1 MSSGILSLDRLLG
14 GGLPKGRIIEV
25 YGEPGTGKT
34 TVALHA
40 MAEVQRSGGLAVFLD
55 VEHALDPVLAEGIG
69 VDVKSMRKYNLIHQP
84 DYAEQALGIIETYL
98 DHGFVDLI
106 VLDSVAALIPKKQ
119 WEADIDS
126 SQGYSELPKIMSLA
140 LRKFTQKAAKA
151 KCTIVLINQLRV
163 TNMSGYGNPKEF
175 LNIFKQGIS
184 REYDLLTLAE
194 QDGLVKRKGAWI
206 YYGEE
211 KLGQGEAKA
220 LSRLLEDAELRA
232 KLELELQVSVSS
244 RTTTTTPANATT
256 TPTTLT
262 TTTAT
267 TTTTNTTITTTR
279 TTTTNKNN
287 NKSEATIG
295 EEAPRRLVTVGLH
308 RQQHR
313 EWHG

>member
-163 TNMSGYGNPKEF
+163 TNMSGYGNPKDTTGERALKYATSLRLEVKGTTSKADQITRAGDDTWFCLRSFVICCCWFCCYLLLLLLLFCFFSF
-175 LNIFKQGIS
+175 LCMP
-184 REYDLLTLAE
+184 
-194 QDGLVKRKGAWI
+194 
-206 YYGEE
+206 
-211 KLGQGEAKA
+211 KA
-220 LSRLLEDAELRA
+220 M
-232 KLELELQVSVSS
+232 V
-244 RTTTTTPANATT
+244 
-256 TPTTLT
+256 
-262 TTTAT
+262 
-267 TTTTNTTITTTR
+267 
-279 TTTTNKNN
+279 
-287 NKSEATIG
+287 
-295 EEAPRRLVTVGLH
+295 RLVRIDLTPPRLG
-308 RQQHR
+308 
-313 EWHG
+313 